1 MDKISQQ
8 ELIDMVS
15 LTSGNSK
22 SSVKSTLVALTV
34 AIKEY
39 TKKGQSVSLAGLGVF
54 KPADRAARTCVNPIT
69 GYPVHVPKKRVL
81 TFKQSS
87 KVDLNQ

>member
-22 SSVKSTLVALTV
+22 SSVKSTIVAMAD
-34 AIKEY
+34 AIKGY
-39 TKKGQSVSLAGLGVF
+39 TQKGQSVSLTGLGVF
-54 KPADRAARTCVNPIT
+54 KPADRAARTYVNPIT
-69 GYPVHVPKKRVL
+69 GEPVHVPEKRVL